1 MKYRMIFDGEH
12 CRAGGFKLSR
22 PNLIATFTHWEKD
35 RNGFSD
41 TRPLKSALD
50 RDYGHLIIQTAQNDW
65 YLNADLPAM
74 LQSLHRVV
82 RGRETIAIGFSM
94 GGYGAIRMSGALGL
108 SRALLV
114 SPQYS
119 VIPDKIPFD
128 TKKRD
133 LSRCITE
140 YDSLDNA
147 QRQMS
152 GFVLFDSLGCSRDRD
167 HARMIGTQFPKLR
180 LAALPGASHPA
191 TQIFRESDGYGK
203 LVNSFLDNT
212 LTGSDIK
219 ALHRVAREHSETYAD
234 KMSRQLAKRYFG

>member
-1 MKYRMIFDGEH
+1 MRYRMLFDGKH
-12 CRAGGFKLSR
+12 SRVGGFKLSR
-22 PNLIATFTHWEKD
+22 PKLIATFTHWEKD

-41 TRPLKSALD
+41 QRPLKAALD
-50 RDYGHLIIQTAQNDW
+50 RGYGHLIIQTAQNDW

-74 LQSLHRVV
+74 LQCLSQFVN
-82 RGRETIAIGFSM
+82 GRETIALGFSM
-94 GGYGAIRMSGALGL
+94 GGYGAIRVSGSLGI

-119 VIPDKIPFD
+119 VIPDKVPFD

-133 LSRCITE
+133 LSRCFAE
-140 YDSLDNA
+140 YDSLDEA
-147 QRQMS
+147 QHQMS
-152 GFVLFDSLGCSRDRD
+152 GFVLFDSLGCSRDRH
-167 HARMIGTQFPKLR
+167 HARMIGMQFPKLR

-191 TQIFRESDGYGK
+191 TQIFRETDGYGK

-219 ALHRVAREHSETYAD
+219 TLHRTAREDSETYAD
-234 KMSRQLAKRYFG
+234 HMARQLAKRYFG